1 MDTCLDSAVQL
12 RLEGGE
18 DVDAVLEV
26 ALVHRLLRPPH
37 RHEQRATD
45 QRVLLGP
52 SLARLPPE
60 KYGSKVTGTVFK
72 SLFNIQNQFQR
83 VFEPPKRHHLKPCLS
98 NWNLKASWSELIGN
112 LKFGDFSG
120 VVQLISDD
128 DQAKK

>member
-1 MDTCLDSAVQL
+1 MIWYATLQQCTESLKKSCSWLRELAHVARGSLGRVITQPRTSLFEGLCTLTLDTCLDSAVQL

-52 SLARLPPE
+52 SLARFPPGQIWFHYISRNTIIYVKLLP
-60 KYGSKVTGTVFK
+60 
-72 SLFNIQNQFQR
+72 
-83 VFEPPKRHHLKPCLS
+83 
-98 NWNLKASWSELIGN
+98 
-112 LKFGDFSG
+112 D
-120 VVQLISDD
+120 
-128 DQAKK
+128 